1 MSAVT
6 APSGLP
12 QHDLTR
18 VLSQV
23 VECAPNG
30 VVLTRSDGSIL
41 LVNAEL
47 ERMFGYTRS
56 QLLERPI
63 ERLVPERFRE
73 GHAAL
78 RSELADDGRPRAMG
92 TGRELIGLRADG
104 SEFPIEV
111 GLSTLDTSEGVLAV
125 ESVVDISVRKRLER
139 MFQRM
144 VEAAP
149 CSMVMIDGRGRIVLV
164 NPQVEQMF
172 GYARTELIG
181 SPLEML
187 LPERFRAAHCL
198 HRRAFANGPTMRRMG
213 AGRDLTARRKD
224 GTEFPVE
231 IGLSPV
237 TSEESGL
244 VLATVSDLTHRKLME
259 RELEQANANLEEFTY
274 AASHELKSPLRGI
287 ADLMEWIA
295 EDLGEAQ
302 KPEILRNLQR
312 VGTRVTRLER
322 VIDELLKYAKSG
334 KSSVEPEMVDPH
346 ALIEDA
352 LDMQPQ
358 RERFQ
363 VSVQNEAAPFVTERT
378 PLETVLR
385 NLISNAF
392 KHHDRE
398 SGSLKIRVTH
408 ADRFCL
414 FAITDDGPGIPTAS
428 QERVFRMFQTLAGTA
443 GTGIGLA
450 LSKRLVESHGGRIE
464 IDSADGVRG
473 TTFRV
478 FWPRFQW
485 RSSDE

>member
-6 APSGLP
+6 VPGGLP
-12 QHDLTR
+12 QHDLAR
-18 VLSQV
+18 VLSRV

-47 ERMFGYTRS
+47 ERMFGYTRA
-56 QLLERPI
+56 QLLEGPI

-78 RSELADDGRPRAMG
+78 RSELAEDGRPRAMG

-104 SEFPIEV
+104 TEFPIEV

-149 CSMVMIDGRGRIVLV
+149 CSMVMIDGRGRIVLA

-172 GYARTELIG
+172 GYGRTELIG

-198 HRRAFANGPTMRRMG
+198 HRRAFAASPSIRRMG

-237 TSEESGL
+237 TSEESAL

-259 RELEQANANLEEFTY
+259 LELEQANANLEEFTY

-295 EDLGEAQ
+295 EDLGAQ
-302 KPEILRNLQR
+302 RPEVMRNLQR
-312 VGTRVTRLER
+312 VGTRVARLER
-322 VIDELLKYAKSG
+322 VIDELLNYAKSG
-334 KSSVEPEMVDPH
+334 KSSVEPEMVDPQ

-352 LDMQPQ
+352 LDMQPR

-363 VSVQNEAAPFVTERT
+363 VGVQNEAAPFVTERT

-398 SGSLKIRVTH
+398 SGSLEIRVSH

-414 FAITDDGPGIPTAS
+414 FAITDDGPGIPSAS
-428 QERVFRMFQTLAGTA
+428 HERVFRMFQRLTDTA

-464 IDSADGVRG
+464 IDSVDGVRG

-485 RSSDE
+485 RSSNE

>member
-1 MSAVT
+1 MSALT

-18 VLSQV
+18 VLAQV

-56 QLLERPI
+56 QLFERPI
-63 ERLVPERFRE
+63 ERLVPERFRA

-78 RSELADDGRPRAMG
+78 RGELAEDGRSRAMG

-104 SEFPIEV
+104 SELPIEV

-149 CSMVMIDGRGRIVLV
+149 CSMLMIDGRGRIVLV

-187 LPERFRAAHCL
+187 LPERLRATHCL
-198 HRRAFANGPTMRRMG
+198 HRRAFASGPSIRRMG
-213 AGRDLTARRKD
+213 VGRDLTARRKD

-237 TSEESGL
+237 TSEDSGL
-244 VLATVSDLTHRKLME
+244 VLATVSDLTHR
-259 RELEQANANLEEFTY
+259 T
-274 AASHELKSPLRGI
+274 
-287 ADLMEWIA
+287 
-295 EDLGEAQ
+295 
-302 KPEILRNLQR
+302 
-312 VGTRVTRLER
+312 T
-322 VIDELLKYAKSG
+322 
-334 KSSVEPEMVDPH
+334 VEPEMVDPA

-352 LDMQPQ
+352 LDMQSQ
-358 RERFQ
+358 RQRFQ

-378 PLETVLR
+378 PLEDRSIANLPLMREGVSMGCLTLCSDRPGYFNAHELRFFIEMARGVALVLR
-385 NLISNAF
+385 KF
-392 KHHDRE
+392 MK
-398 SGSLKIRVTH
+398 
-408 ADRFCL
+408 
-414 FAITDDGPGIPTAS
+414 
-428 QERVFRMFQTLAGTA
+428 
-443 GTGIGLA
+443 
-450 LSKRLVESHGGRIE
+450 
-464 IDSADGVRG
+464 
-473 TTFRV
+473 
-478 FWPRFQW
+478 
-485 RSSDE
+485 